1 MKLSRRLVLLAA
13 IALISSPTSPSWA
26 NPPKG
31 FKGVA
36 SHLVVNARPQ
46 TIYEQIRA
54 LRHGEA
60 SGVKEISKTDS
71 EAVLEEHFQNLPI
84 IGKAKCIY
92 VEKYTPWSR
101 IDYHMIESDK
111 FKAFEGS
118 WQLTPQD
125 DNSVLVELCSFV
137 DTGLPIPFGR
147 QITNTQTMKDIKD
160 RLQLVK
166 KKAEASESSL
176 GAASGTH

>member
-1 MKLSRRLVLLAA
+1 MKLFRRLVLLSAA
-13 IALISSPTSPSWA
+13 ALIICPATPSSA
-26 NPPKG
+26 APPKG
-31 FKGVA
+31 FKGVS
-36 SHLVVNARPQ
+36 SHLVINARPQ

-60 SGVKEISKTDS
+60 SGVKELSKTDS
-71 EAVLEEHFQNLPI
+71 EAVLEEHFENLPI
-84 IGKAKCIY
+84 IGKAKCVY

-111 FKAFEGS
+111 FKAFEGA
-118 WQLTPQD
+118 WQLTPQ
-125 DNSVLVELCSFV
+125 NEKGVLVELCSFV

-147 QITNTQTMKDIKD
+147 QITNSQTMKDIKD

-166 KKAEASESSL
+166 RKAEASESSL
-176 GAASGTH
+176 GSASATH